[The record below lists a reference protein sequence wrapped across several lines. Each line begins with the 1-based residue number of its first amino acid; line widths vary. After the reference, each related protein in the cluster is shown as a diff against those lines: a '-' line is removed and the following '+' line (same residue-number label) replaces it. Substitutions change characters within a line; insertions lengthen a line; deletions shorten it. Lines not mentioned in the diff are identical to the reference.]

1 MPTTSLQVRA
11 NQLLETAQAF
21 YEHGQID
28 SADLTLQR
36 ILHMTPRHFG
46 ALYLRGIVLFQQ
58 NKLDESYK
66 HLKRAARLKPTNLST
81 LYNLGV
87 TSQTLRKFDEAL
99 DWYDQAIKIAPRD
112 TKNYNNKGRVYKEMG
127 LLDEAKACY
136 LKAIEIDANY
146 MFAYNNLSVIQHAQE
161 NYEDALL
168 NSEKAIALSPSYAE
182 AYNNKA
188 SALIKLERYTEALA
202 ALDIAI
208 EKKKD
213 FPEAYFNQGTAY
225 QKLHECQPALTCF
238 FKVLD
243 LLPDLPD
250 ALFHCADLFLETKQ
264 YAQAVTYLER
274 LLSLQ
279 PDNLDAQFRLG
290 AAYWRTGQE
299 EKTRPLFDAAIAAKQ
314 TQPVFFA
321 RAYFEQDLG
330 HFSDAIVSYRKALA
344 LDPDDAPTNWNLAL
358 CHLTIGE
365 YEQGWE
371 KYEWRWENKN
381 LHMDY
386 PEFTQPVWT
395 GKEPLE
401 DKTLLIHYEQGL
413 GDSLHFFRYV
423 LALRTVAKKV
433 ILVAQPALKNLFT
446 RIYKD
451 LDVITTDTPFP
462 DHDYHLMLMSAP
474 LALQRSHYQ
483 LQLPTTYL
491 RADPFA
497 TKQWEIILKNF
508 RKQRIGLVWTGNPK
522 HTNDRNRS
530 MPIEMIGNL
539 VNRFSHAADF
549 FCIQK
554 EVRADDQTHLS
565 RFPGITFL
573 NKFIDD
579 FTDTAG
585 ICSQMDLI
593 ISVDTS
599 VAHLTGAMGK
609 PTWIMIPQIP
619 DWRWR
624 DQGIYSD
631 WYPSV
636 RLLRQ
641 DKTGTWESIMPLLL
655 AGLEEFLAVAETAEL
670 SS

>member
-1 MPTTSLQVRA
+1 MPTTTLQVRA

-36 ILHMTPRHFG
+36 ILHMAPRHFG

-66 HLKRAARLKPTNLST
+66 HLKRAVRLKPGNLST

-87 TSQTLRKFDEAL
+87 ISQTLCKFDEAL
-99 DWYDQAIKIAPRD
+99 DWYDQAIKVAPRD

-136 LKAIEIDANY
+136 EQAIEIDANY
-146 MFAYNNLSVIQHAQE
+146 MFAYNNLSVIQHAQGD
-161 NYEDALL
+161 YEAALE

-188 SALIKLERYTEALA
+188 SALIKLERYQEALT
-202 ALDIAI
+202 ALDIALA
-208 EKKKD
+208 KKKD
-213 FPEAYFNQGTAY
+213 FTEAYFNQGTAR
-225 QKLHECQPALTCF
+225 QKLHDCQAALNSF
-238 FKVLD
+238 FKVLE

-264 YAQAVTYLER
+264 YPQALAYLER
-274 LLSLQ
+274 LMILQ

-290 AAYWRTGQE
+290 VAYWRTGQAD
-299 EKTRPLFDAAIAAKQ
+299 KTRPLFDAAVATKP
-314 TQPVFFA
+314 TQPVYFA

-330 HFSDAIVSYRKALA
+330 LFKEAIVSYQKALE
-344 LDPDDAPTNWNLAL
+344 LDPFDAATNWNLAL
-358 CHLTIGE
+358 CHLTVGE
-365 YEQGWE
+365 FEQGWE

-386 PEFTQPVWT
+386 PDMTRPVWT

-401 DKTLLIHYEQGL
+401 DKTLLLHYEQGL

-451 LDVITTDTPFP
+451 LDVVTTDDPQP
-462 DHDYHLMLMSAP
+462 EHDFHLMLMSAP
-474 LALQRSHYQ
+474 LALQRSPYR
-483 LQLPTTYL
+483 LSLPTTYL
-491 RADPFA
+491 RADPFS
-497 TKQWEIILKNF
+497 TKQWEIILKQF
-508 RKQRIGLVWTGNPK
+508 QKKRIGLVWTGNPK

-530 MPIEMIGNL
+530 MPIEMIGTL
-539 VNRFSHAADF
+539 VNRFSSLADF

-554 EVRADDQTHLS
+554 EVRVDDQAHLA

-624 DQGIYSD
+624 DHGFCSD

-641 DKTGTWESIMPLLL
+641 GTTGSWESIMPLLV
-655 AGLEEFLAVAETAEL
+655 AGLDEFLNTEETAVL
-670 SS
+670 S